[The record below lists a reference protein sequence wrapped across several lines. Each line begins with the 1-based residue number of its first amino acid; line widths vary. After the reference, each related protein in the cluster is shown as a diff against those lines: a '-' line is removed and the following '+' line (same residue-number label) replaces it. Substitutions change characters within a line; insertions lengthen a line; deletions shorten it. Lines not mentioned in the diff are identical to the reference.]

1 MRNIA
6 ALIIFMTL
14 LAGCTDGPDRHG
26 VQCRDI
32 GELPGGHLLLF
43 GEMHGSIEAPAL
55 IADVACHLSL
65 SGDVTI
71 GLEIPATEQA
81 QIDDYLASAGTAA
94 DEAKLLAGA
103 FWRHGNDGRSSV
115 AILDL
120 LRAIRAQNA
129 GGRSLEVLAFDDHAL
144 GSMSRD
150 EAMAASIRSYRG
162 IHPSRKMVALMGNIH
177 AMQEE
182 FVVEDFS
189 MTPAGQ
195 LLEDLSPTSI
205 LITYPKGTVWAC
217 MPDCG
222 VHDVAPRS
230 PINGPIGFREGASMT
245 GYSHTYLLGSITAS
259 PPASEG
265 NKVELRQ
272 PPAGQ

>member
-1 MRNIA
+1 MRNIT

-14 LAGCTDGPDRHG
+14 LAGCIDGPDRHG

-81 QIDDYLASAGTAA
+81 QIDDYLASAGTAV
-94 DEAKLLAGA
+94 A
-103 FWRHGNDGRSSV
+103 F
-115 AILDL
+115 
-120 LRAIRAQNA
+120 
-129 GGRSLEVLAFDDHAL
+129 
-144 GSMSRD
+144 
-150 EAMAASIRSYRG
+150 
-162 IHPSRKMVALMGNIH
+162 MGNIH
-177 AMQEE
+177 AMQEK

-205 LITYPKGTVWAC
+205 LITYPKGTVCAC

-222 VHDVAPRS
+222 VHDVAPRN
-230 PINGPIGFREGASMT
+230 PINGPSGFREGASMT

-265 NKVELRQ
+265 SKVELRQ